1 MKALRILARTLI
13 PASLVLLAACQSM
26 PAKNA
31 QTSGPTTSTTSESAQ
46 ATPVTPAPG
55 SAAQETLHPTNNG
68 ARVAVFLADTTSQ
81 PGWTAVKLKSG
92 TLYVNPKPVLTRRD
106 LSNVRAGT
114 SKDGV
119 GLLALGLN
127 AAGQSIILDVTT
139 QNPNKRLA
147 LVVGH
152 TMLAAPE
159 YTVPVTAQQLVF
171 PVGTEANATA
181 AVRSIAGTDAGAAT
195 GSDTAAGAAGNAG
208 TTNSNTGSTAG
219 TPAQ

>member
-1 MKALRILARTLI
+1 MKALRILTRTLI

-26 PAKNA
+26 PGKNA
-31 QTSGPTTSTTSESAQ
+31 QTSGQSTSESAQ
-46 ATPVTPAPG
+46 TTPVKPESGQT
-55 SAAQETLHPTNNG
+55 AQETLHPTNNG

-92 TLYVNPKPVLTRRD
+92 TLYVNPRPVITRRD

-127 AAGQSIILDVTT
+127 SAGQSKILDVTT

-171 PVGTEANATA
+171 PVGTEENATA
-181 AVRSIAGTDAGAAT
+181 AVRSIAGTDST
-195 GSDTAAGAAGNAG
+195 GSTGATEN
-208 TTNSNTGSTAG
+208 NTGSTAG